1 MHRLWLVFQ
10 NLAGLKRA
18 LEGYSKVRR
27 TSEMHSATHT
37 LLLLLYLM
45 ATCHGYS
52 KFETA
57 CSIPSNSVNFVSSP
71 DSRGTLDI
79 LWSCLF
85 TLVACTW
92 TIQHLNVPEQQ
103 KGPAG
108 DHSSWCDFK
117 RALKGFW
124 TNLKWMIA
132 TMLAP
137 EYILGKALGDLVA
150 AWLCRER
157 MKDLAKEDKVEWGL
171 AHGFYANMGGFVGV
185 SEDEEVTAE
194 PILLSA
200 KSIYWLRNKERALG
214 FEAGLENG
222 AAGSQNKRKTKIQRL
237 PDITTAE
244 LQDKSKGD
252 IFVKTIAITQV
263 FWVALQITVRA
274 AKGLAISQLELA
286 VAAFSV
292 CAIITY
298 LLLIPKPQG
307 VRVPTRCIR
316 CEPGSIEQA
325 VQKQD
330 GARLRMFF
338 VPGLILDDED
348 VKRKRIPNDHIYF
361 DFDINGKVNIDET
374 PYTIYACMLGFVVGG
389 VIFGS
394 IHIAGWN
401 LTFPTPIEQKLWR
414 ISSILLTTLLPV
426 IFVPLLLVMRSHT
439 LSLMASLTFF
449 QVWNLL
455 LGVLYI
461 VACLFM
467 LVQIFRTLLYLP
479 PDAYISTWAS
489 NVPHVA

>member
-1 MHRLWLVFQ
+1 
-10 NLAGLKRA
+10 
-18 LEGYSKVRR
+18 
-27 TSEMHSATHT
+27 MHSATQT
-37 LLLLLYLM
+37 LLLSLYLM
-45 ATCHGYS
+45 ATCYGYS
-52 KFETA
+52 KFETT
-57 CSIPSNSVNFVSSP
+57 CSTPSNSVNFVSSP

-92 TIQHLNVPEQQ
+92 TIQHLNVPEQR

-108 DHSSWCDFK
+108 DHGSWCDFK
-117 RALKGFW
+117 WTLKGFW
-124 TNLKWMIA
+124 TNLKWMIV

-185 SEDEEVTAE
+185 SEDELQNEENQVNEVMAE
-194 PILLSA
+194 QIPLSA
-200 KSIYWLRNKERALG
+200 RSIYWLRNKER
-214 FEAGLENG
+214 FEAGLEKG
-222 AAGSQNKRKTKIQRL
+222 AAGSQNKRKTKIQKL

-252 IFVKTIAITQV
+252 VFVKTIAITQV

-307 VRVPTRCIR
+307 VRVPTRRIR

-325 VQKQD
+325 DQMGD
-330 GARLRMFF
+330 GMCLRLFF
-338 VPGLILDDED
+338 VPGLENED
-348 VKRKRIPNDHIYF
+348 MKRKRTPNDYIYF
-361 DFDINGKVNIDET
+361 EFDVNGKTRVEN
-374 PYTIYACMLGFVVGG
+374 PYTFYACMLGFVVGG

-394 IHIAGWN
+394 IHVAGWN

-414 ISSILLTTLLPV
+414 ISSILLATLLPV
-426 IFVPLLLVMRSHT
+426 IFVPVFLVMHSEK
-439 LSLMASLTFF
+439 LSSMDLRIFV
-449 QVWNLL
+449 QVWDLL
-455 LGVLYI
+455 FGVLYI
-461 VACLFM
+461 AARLFI
-467 LVQIFRTLLYLP
+467 LVEIFRTLLYLP